1 MYVIEIDGHKFK
13 EYDAAKEY
21 YLYVIHKNKSMH
33 FKLYHK
39 DEVIIDEEFA
49 LEESN
54 HNFFGF
60 VFTAIQKEIFKKILN
75 DKDSYKDDEKLIE
88 LEKMYVH
95 YFQMKNNIN
104 DLSIDYRGNEDY
116 ISYISQDEINIM
128 ADMCTLYDIENG
140 ELKSEDELALE
151 YMAVPVEELVFQFE
165 QKYGYD
171 YHVKYYVDLSKKDH
185 NMKNILDKHLKHYLA
200 VKNDLNISKGNKNT
214 LILERR
220 KKNV

>member
-21 YLYVIHKNKSMH
+21 YLYIIHKNKSMH
-33 FKLYHK
+33 FKLYRK

-60 VFTAIQKEIFKKILN
+60 VFTAIQKNIFKKILGG
-75 DKDSYKDDEKLIE
+75 KDSYEDSEKLTE

-95 YFQMKNNIN
+95 YFQIKNDIN
-104 DLSIDYRGNEDY
+104 DLSIDYSSNEDY
-116 ISYISQDEINIM
+116 INYISQDEINIM
-128 ADMCTLYDIENG
+128 ADMCALYDIENG
-140 ELKSEDELALE
+140 ELKNKDELALE
-151 YMAVPVEELVFQFE
+151 YMAIPVEELVFQFE

-171 YHVKYYVDLSKKDH
+171 YHVQYYNDLSKSDNNLKH
-185 NMKNILDKHLKHYLA
+185 ILDKHIKHYLA
-200 VKNDLNISKGNKNT
+200 VKNDLNISKENKNT
-214 LILERR
+214 LILERK